1 MSRQFDQFIT
11 TLEKKLN
18 LTGTEIAEILWLAQQ
33 TCTHVSV
40 EKTTPQPQPN
50 NDNAKNNQPTNTPP
64 QTPNNTQKFEPI
76 APSTE
81 PQVPIYPKPSND
93 YPDSGLS
100 INIPDVSSLP
110 YPRKIAK
117 ALRSLIQ
124 YIAYGKA
131 VLLNEKAT
139 VELMAELNGICIPI
153 LEPRRELKFDLLL
166 VIDKSDSMI
175 FWQRI
180 IKELQ
185 KILKHYG
192 IFRNIQIFG
201 IFKDNQGKIYL
212 KQGIGEKRYSAQK
225 LIDPTGRRII
235 FIVSDCV
242 SEIWRN
248 GTAFNLLKI
257 WGKHNIVAIVQM
269 LPERM
274 WLRTALS
281 SGAMVQLNSSA
292 YTVANRNLSIKE
304 ILIWDDI
311 NFHKS
316 IKVPVFSLTQD
327 SIKTWSKMVICKGTI
342 GAGGFAFS
350 PNLVQQQTQSEP
362 QDISQISLS
371 NEERVYQFRM
381 SSSPLARNLASLLAS
396 APVINLP
403 VVRLIQKNFLPQSEK
418 IVHVIAEVF
427 LGGIL
432 KPTKVITPD
441 THPDYVEY
449 RFIDEEIRDIFL
461 QDSLGMTSL
470 KIINKISEYI
480 AEKLGKNRQEFQAL
494 LKNPQ
499 ELEKLK
505 NEKNLQNLNFNYFA
519 TITAKVLKRLG
530 GDHALFANEIEH
542 SLLNHNNNQAFF
554 QEFAGNY
561 IWAVKE
567 NGTWQEQLEGL
578 LITRYLLIFP
588 QGEVQF
594 GSQLDVVT
602 IQNLSVKGQTLSW
615 TFDDNESAASITF
628 KINSENN
635 YFWEQHQTGK
645 LFEGSLQYRNKGTI
659 DFRGRFEAVY
669 PPPAQEFTF
678 KVKTIIL
685 IDDSINP
692 QTFDFQVAVI
702 KANQSSQSDSNNIL
716 EQINEAVFN
725 KTEKYL
731 TNTEKQVLNG
741 ALENLTY
748 KQIYNQIRE
757 SANYPESEQQLSN
770 SIAKPLWKVLT
781 EIIGE
786 KVTKSNVKSLI
797 NKWSASS
804 HLTIDHHSAQAT
816 GFIQDLANDTQL
828 EMMLVPGG
836 TFIMGSPPEELGHQ
850 EDESPQHSVTVQP
863 FFIGK
868 YQVTQAQWR
877 FVAHLP
883 QVNKELNPD
892 PSNFKGDG
900 STSLTNHRPVEQVSW
915 EDAVEFCD
923 RLSQYTGRTY
933 RLPSEAEWEY
943 ACRAGTTTPF
953 HFGETI
959 TTDLANYD
967 GDYAYGQ
974 GPKGVDRGETTA
986 VGSFGVANNFG
997 LYDMHGNVY
1006 EWCQDHWHNN
1016 YEGAPTDGSAWL
1028 SNKKDSNRRLLRGGS
1043 WGSNPEACRSAYRND
1058 LNLDYNYNNVGFRV
1072 VCSGAART

>member
-18 LTGTEIAEILWLAQQ
+18 LTGTEIAETLWLAQQ
-33 TCTHVSV
+33 TCTHVSID
-40 EKTTPQPQPN
+40 KKPTPQKQP
-50 NDNAKNNQPTNTPP
+50 PTNNELEDIPQYIPP
-64 QTPNNTQKFEPI
+64 QTPNLKTPPTTLIERKPPQIPI
-76 APSTE
+76 FTKTSD
-81 PQVPIYPKPSND
+81 S
-93 YPDSGLS
+93 YPDTGLS

-139 VELMAELNGICIPI
+139 VELMAELNGICIPV
-153 LEPRRELKFDLLL
+153 LEPRRELKFDLLFL
-166 VIDKSDSMI
+166 IDESDSMI

-185 KILKHYG
+185 QIFKHYG
-192 IFRNIQIFG
+192 IFRNIQTFG
-201 IFKDNQGKIYL
+201 ILKDNQGKIYL
-212 KQGIGEKRYSAQK
+212 KQGIGKKRYSPQK

-350 PNLVQQQTQSEP
+350 DIVKQEKQQEPQTQ
-362 QDISQISLS
+362 DIPQISLS
-371 NEERVYQFRM
+371 NEERVYQFRI
-381 SSSPLARNLASLLAS
+381 SSSPLARNLVSLLAS

-432 KPTKVITPD
+432 KPTKEITPD

-461 QDSLGMTSL
+461 QDSCRMDSEQ
-470 KIINKISEYI
+470 IIHKISEYI
-480 AEKLGKNRQEFQAL
+480 AKQLGKNRKEFQAL

-505 NEKNLQNLNFNYFA
+505 NEKNLQNLNFEYFA
-519 TITAKVLKRLG
+519 TITVKVLKRLG
-530 GDHALFANEIEH
+530 GAYALLADEIEQ
-542 SLLNHNNNQAFF
+542 SQYLQSDNNNQAFF
-554 QEFAGNY
+554 EFSFEVA
-561 IWAVKE
+561 
-567 NGTWQEQLEGL
+567 T
-578 LITRYLLIFP
+578 ITITNLQPFEF
-588 QGEVQF
+588 EVA
-594 GSQLDVVT
+594 T
-602 IQNLSVKGQTLSW
+602 IEPK
-615 TFDDNESAASITF
+615 
-628 KINSENN
+628 
-635 YFWEQHQTGK
+635 QTGG
-645 LFEGSLQYRNKGTI
+645 LFGLGQ
-659 DFRGRFEAVY
+659 
-669 PPPAQEFTF
+669 
-678 KVKTIIL
+678 
-685 IDDSINP
+685 
-692 QTFDFQVAVI
+692 
-702 KANQSSQSDSNNIL
+702 
-716 EQINEAVFN
+716 
-725 KTEKYL
+725 KTELIVKRRRQQSQYFIE
-731 TNTEKQVLNG
+731 N
-741 ALENLTY
+741 LENT
-748 KQIYNQIRE
+748 
-757 SANYPESEQQLSN
+757 
-770 SIAKPLWKVLT
+770 V
-781 EIIGE
+781 
-786 KVTKSNVKSLI
+786 
-797 NKWSASS
+797 
-804 HLTIDHHSAQAT
+804 
-816 GFIQDLANDTQL
+816 QL
-828 EMMLVPGG
+828 EMVEIPGG
-836 TFIMGSPPEELGHQ
+836 SFQMGAPQTEKDSSDSER
-850 EDESPQHSVTVQP
+850 PQHQVNVPT
-863 FFIGK
+863 FFMGK
-868 YQVTQAQWR
+868 YPVTQAQWKA
-877 FVAHLP
+877 VAALP
-883 QVNKELNPD
+883 RVNRELKPNP
-892 PSNFKGDG
+892 SHFKGDG

-915 EDAVEFCD
+915 YDAVEFCL
-923 RLSQYTGRTY
+923 RLSKHTKRQY

-959 TTDLANYD
+959 TTDLANYRGTD
-967 GDYAYGQ
+967 NEAFKWLGSYGQ
-974 GPKGVDRGETTA
+974 GPKGVYREETTE
-986 VGSFGVANNFG
+986 VGSFEVANNFG
-997 LYDMHGNVY
+997 LYDMHGNVW
-1006 EWCQDHWHNN
+1006 EWCQDHWHDN
-1016 YEGAPTDGSAWL
+1016 YKGAPIDGSVWI
-1028 SNKKDSNRRLLRGGS
+1028 SNKESNNERLLRGGS
-1043 WGSNPEACRSAYRND
+1043 WFYDPGHCRSAYRD
-1058 LNLDYNYNNVGFRV
+1058 YGSLALNYYNIGFRV